1 MLRYRATGVQAL
13 RDRDGLTVSESALST
28 RDVLV
33 LLHTWSLIERDTVL
47 QEALRAVAE
56 RFQVRELLSAWA
68 PPCGLVSR

>member
-1 MLRYRATGVQAL
+1 MLRSRATGVQAL
-13 RDRDGLTVSESALST
+13 RDRDGLTVGESALST

-68 PPCGLVSR
+68 PQCGLVSR